1 MFILKAFVGVKN
13 VPNDGDE
20 ELYNLLRNELD
31 YYAKHYSLHS
41 VWKSL
46 QKMFYLNFPP
56 KMCLLNYLCPKR
68 IVLAPNMSLLE
79 NEPLRF
85 AGIMRLNAW
94 FSTTVHSNITGDE
107 ICMRNMSLIY
117 HAQLRF
123 CLGIICAAQLNL
135 FFSRFARKSPNGF
148 VNFKILFCSKSVVD
162 CDI

>member
-41 VWKSL
+41 VWKYL
-46 QKMFYLNFPP
+46 QKMFYLNFSPQNVSFELVFVP
-56 KMCLLNYLCPKR
+56 KNSRSEYVTSWKWTFC
-68 IVLAPNMSLLE
+68 
-79 NEPLRF
+79 F
-85 AGIMRLNAW
+85 ASKMRLNAW